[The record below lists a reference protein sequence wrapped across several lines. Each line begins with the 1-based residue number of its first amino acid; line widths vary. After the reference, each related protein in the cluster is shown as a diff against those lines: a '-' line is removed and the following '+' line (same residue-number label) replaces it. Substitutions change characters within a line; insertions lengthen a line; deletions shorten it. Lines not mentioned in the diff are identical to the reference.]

1 MNNVAFVKLILSV
14 KVELKLVVL
23 VVISVLLDGAAGN
36 TFGGVISPSEIIIE
50 VVSDE
55 FI

>member
-1 MNNVAFVKLILSV
+1 MNNVAFVRLTLSV
-14 KVELKLVVL
+14 NVELKLVVL
-23 VVISVLLDGAAGN
+23 VVINVLLDGAAMN
-36 TFGGVISPSEIIIE
+36 TFGGVISPSEMIIE

>member
-1 MNNVAFVKLILSV
+1 MNNVAFVRLILSV
-14 KVELKLVVL
+14 KVALKLVVL
-23 VVISVLLDGAAGN
+23 IVINVLFDGAAMN